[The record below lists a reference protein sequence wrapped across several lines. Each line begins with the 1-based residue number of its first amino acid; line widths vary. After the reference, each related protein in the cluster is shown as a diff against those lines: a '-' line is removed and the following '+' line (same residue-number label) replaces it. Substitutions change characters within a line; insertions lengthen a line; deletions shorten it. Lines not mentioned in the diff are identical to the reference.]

1 VTSQTKHYIETQD
14 ILSIR
19 CDCKECG
26 ASLSLPLAYN
36 PASSLLAC
44 PKCRKP
50 WLRYE
55 GGTYE
60 ITLNE
65 FVKRIEELKLLL
77 PHTGFNLYFEIA
89 SDPAS
94 AEKD

>member
-1 VTSQTKHYIETQD
+1 MTSQTKHFIETQD
-14 ILSIR
+14 ILSLR

-26 ASLSLPLAYN
+26 ASLSLPIGFGLAK
-36 PASSLLAC
+36 SLLSC

-50 WLRYE
+50 WLQFE
-55 GGTYE
+55 SGTYE
-60 ITLNE
+60 ITLND

-77 PHTGFNLYFEIA
+77 PHAGFNLYFEIA

-94 AEKD
+94 TGKD